1 MNLWIL
7 DFTYFHMCFLLFLVP
22 VVVLTLRDP
31 TSAPITFLKP
41 NLTISK
47 TIRKKQ
53 VCIVCITL
61 KTKKILFNDSIPENY
76 IY

>member
-53 VCIVCITL
+53 VIFML
-61 KTKKILFNDSIPENY
+61 YSMYYFEN
-76 IY
+76 